1 MENLRVRRQSMR
13 RLRRARRRLLLA
25 LALAVVSAVRLVGCP
40 RLFLPDANPSAADA
54 IVPETAEADAETG
67 NVMEPMPLVIDAAD
81 IAGTDDSLMA
91 PYGTKVLRISDEGTQ
106 VYWKKIEGAS
116 GYEVARSYHVDS
128 VPEHLAYVTKG
139 SFTFTDANFNHDVG
153 KVYYFVRGLSG
164 EGPYAVGPWSKPI
177 EASFVSE
184 LTLSREVW
192 YLPRGDS
199 YQFEASYGW
208 GNVADAQWSSSD
220 EQVATIDA
228 KGLLSAESSGTVQV
242 QCVSK
247 TLGQSAEA
255 TVTVDRQAEP
265 MLAKYTP
272 RYVQESDGTWT
283 NPDAG
288 EARDAV
294 IAMVG
299 DLMCMGPQL
308 TSHYSEEGGYDFNE
322 CYRYVKPI
330 FEESDLAVGNLETL
344 LASAYPYSGE
354 AGYINGKPVCNAPA
368 RYLDALRYGGL
379 DVLCLA
385 NNHNADL
392 GTRAAGMTLAQ
403 VERYRFAHTG
413 LFSSEDEERTLLVD
427 VRGIKV
433 GFVSYVD
440 ATCGFN
446 GQERTWSERD
456 RETLL
461 NAYSPE
467 RAATD
472 IARLRQRGAEYVIA
486 YLHWGIKNNFSPVEG
501 QELTARE
508 LADAGV
514 DYIVG
519 SHPHLVQR
527 YEELHTSDGRSVPC
541 IYSVGDFNSY
551 IHQVKGNLD
560 SVLMRIRL
568 HRTKN
573 GRVIL
578 AENAYVPCHIYRHYG
593 EESFVTMPMDKAL
606 NGGADM
612 PAMRAI
618 LERISMQVGEELP
631 RYEP

>member
-1 MENLRVRRQSMR
+1 MEPTP
-13 RLRRARRRLLLA
+13 LA
-25 LALAVVSAVRLVGCP
+25 L
-40 RLFLPDANPSAADA
+40 D
-54 IVPETAEADAETG
+54 TT
-67 NVMEPMPLVIDAAD
+67 D
-81 IAGTDDSLMA
+81 ITGTDNSLMA

-116 GYEVARSYHVDS
+116 GYEVARAYHADD

-139 SFTFTDANFNHDVG
+139 SFTYTDASFNHDVG
-153 KVYYFVRGLSG
+153 VVYYFVRGLSG
-164 EGPYAVGPWSKPI
+164 EGPYAVGPWSEPI
-177 EASFVSE
+177 EATFVSE

-192 YLPRGDS
+192 FLPHGDS

-220 EQVATIDA
+220 AQVATISTG
-228 KGLLSAESSGTVQV
+228 GLLTARSAGTVQV
-242 QCVSK
+242 RCTSEL
-247 TLGQSAEA
+247 LGQSAEA
-255 TVTVDRQAEP
+255 TVTVDREAEP
-265 MLAKYTP
+265 MLADYSP
-272 RYVQESDGTWT
+272 RYVQASDGTWI
-283 NPDAG
+283 NPEAE

-294 IAMVG
+294 IMMAG

-308 TSHYSEEGGYDFNE
+308 THHYNEEEGYDFNE
-322 CYRYVKPI
+322 CYRYVKSV
-330 FEESDLAVGNLETL
+330 FEASDLAVGNLETL
-344 LASAYPYSGE
+344 VASAYPYSGE
-354 AGYINGKPVCNAPA
+354 SGYINGKPVCNAPA

-379 DVLCLA
+379 DLLCLA

-392 GTRAAGMTLAQ
+392 GTRAVGMTLAQ

-413 LFSSEDEERTLLVD
+413 LFSSEDEERTLLVN
-427 VRGIKV
+427 VNGIKV

-446 GQERTWSERD
+446 GQDRSWSEEE
-456 RETLL
+456 RESLL

-467 RAATD
+467 RAAAD
-472 IARLRQRGAEYVIA
+472 VSHLRERGAEYVIA
-486 YLHWGIKNNFSPVEG
+486 YAHWGIKNHFEPVDG
-501 QELTARE
+501 QEKTAQE

-527 YEELHTSDGRSVPC
+527 YTKLRAADGRKVPC
-541 IYSVGDFNSY
+541 IYSIGDFNSY

-568 HRTKN
+568 HRTKD

-578 AENAYVPCHIYRHYG
+578 AENAYIPCYIYRSYS

-612 PAMRAI
+612 PGVKTVLA
-618 LERISMQVGEELP
+618 RISAQVGEDLP